1 MALPK
6 GLIVSAGLPT
16 CMEGLS
22 YPIPFA
28 DPDAI
33 IRIAQHAERL
43 GYHSVWG
50 NDHMTTQR
58 YVRAEFPVPPR
69 FWEPLVTYAFIAA
82 NTTTLR
88 LGTGVLVLPMRRD
101 IVVLAKQIATLDHF
115 SGGRVEIGVGV
126 GAYREEFEAL
136 APDSDAHRG
145 DMVEEGVKALH
156 CLFSERVSSFDG
168 RYYRFRE
175 VELFPKPRQE
185 KLPMYF
191 GGNSE
196 KHLRRVAELADG
208 WIPAAMEPER
218 LRRHVTR
225 LGELTEEAGR
235 DPAQIAVAPQ
245 FVVHVGRNHEDAVSR
260 FHHTQMYKHLMS
272 LRQSTLKQQKG
283 AMEDLNLIGGVGE
296 VIDKASRLREAGVTH
311 LLGLYFAVD
320 SVAELLD
327 QMQLFAEEVMPK
339 ICR

>member
-1 MALPK
+1 MA
-6 GLIVSAGLPT
+6 LIVSAGLPT

-28 DPDAI
+28 EPDAV

-58 YVRAEFPVPPR
+58 YVRAGFPVPPR

-115 SGGRVEIGVGV
+115 SGGRLEIGVGV

-136 APDSDAHRG
+136 APESDAHRG
-145 DMVEEGVKALH
+145 DMMEEGLKALH
-156 CLFSERVSSFDG
+156 ALFAERVSSFDG

-175 VELFPKPRQE
+175 VELFPKPRQAR
-185 KLPMYF
+185 LLLYY

-196 KHLRRVAELADG
+196 KHLRRVAESADG
-208 WIPAAMEPER
+208 WIPAAMEADR
-218 LRRHVTR
+218 LRRHTAR
-225 LGELTEEAGR
+225 LRELTAAAGR
-235 DPAQIAVAPQ
+235 NPAAIAVAPQ
-245 FVVHVGRNHEDAVSR
+245 FVVHVGRTQEAAVAR
-260 FHHTQMYKHLMS
+260 FRQTQMYKHLMS
-272 LRQSTLKQQKG
+272 LRQSTLREQ
-283 AMEDLNLIGGVGE
+283 AAPMEDLNLVGSIDA
-296 VIDKASRLREAGVTH
+296 VIDKAKRLEEAGVTH

-320 SVAELLD
+320 GVSELLD

>member
-1 MALPK
+1 MT
-6 GLIVSAGLPT
+6 GMIISAGLPT

-28 DPDAI
+28 DPEAI

-58 YVRAEFPVPPR
+58 YVRAEYPVPPR
-69 FWEPLVTYAFIAA
+69 FWEPLVTYAFVAA

-136 APDSDAHRG
+136 APGNDAHRG

-156 CLFSERVSSFDG
+156 CLFSERVSSFAG
-168 RYYRFRE
+168 RYYQFRE
-175 VELFPKPRQE
+175 VELFPKPRQAN
-185 KLPMYF
+185 LPIYF

-196 KHLRRVAELADG
+196 KHLRRVAEAADG

-218 LRRHVTR
+218 LRRHVAQ
-225 LGELTEEAGR
+225 LKELTEAAGR
-235 DPAQIAVAPQ
+235 DPGRFAVAPQ
-245 FVVHVGRNHEDAVSR
+245 FVVHVGRSHEAAVAR
-260 FHHTQMYKHLMS
+260 FHQTQMHKHLMS
-272 LRQSTLKQQKG
+272 LRQSTLKQQTA
-283 AMEDLNLIGGVGE
+283 AMEDLNLVGSVE
-296 VIDKASRLREAGVTH
+296 AVVAKALRLREAGVTH